1 MTIFWKASVLQKA
14 ESVICYVKLGANED
28 GAM

>member
-14 ESVICYVKLGANED
+14 ESIISYVKLGANEV